1 MISRLIRLGTAI
13 AIILLSVGKIGIT
26 IPDISTITKMVR
38 TTAEQLPE
46 KTEEILRTEPT
57 DILPA
62 LTKLMERIASSAD
75 TDTAA
80 PQPTEAQPAVTHV
93 VEHGN
98 TLYAIAKQYG
108 VTVDAIRQANG
119 LTSNDLSVGQHLYI
133 P

>member
-26 IPDISTITKMVR
+26 IPEIPTITKMVQA
-38 TTAEQLPE
+38 TAEQLPA
-46 KTEEILRTEPT
+46 KTEELLRTEPT

-75 TDTAA
+75 TDTTT
-80 PQPTEAQPAVTHV
+80 PQPADAQPAATHI
-93 VEHGN
+93 VERGN
-98 TLYAIAKQYG
+98 TLYSIAKRYG

-119 LTSNDLSVGQHLYI
+119 LTSNEISVGQRICI

>member
-1 MISRLIRLGTAI
+1 MFSRLIRLGTAI

-26 IPDISTITKMVR
+26 IPEIPTITKMVR
-38 TTAEQLPE
+38 TTAEQLPS

-75 TDTAA
+75 TDTVA
-80 PQPTEAQPAVTHV
+80 PPPTDAQPAAIHI

-98 TLYAIAKQYG
+98 TLYAIAKHYD
-108 VTVDAIRQANG
+108 VPVDAIRQVNG
-119 LTSNDLSVGQHLYI
+119 LTSNDIFVGQRLRI